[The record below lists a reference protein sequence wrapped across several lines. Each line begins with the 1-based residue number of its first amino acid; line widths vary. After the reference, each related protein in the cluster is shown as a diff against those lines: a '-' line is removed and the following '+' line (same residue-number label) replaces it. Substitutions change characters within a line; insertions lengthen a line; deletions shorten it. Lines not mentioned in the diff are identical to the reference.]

1 MIEVVKGVCRRV
13 IVIKSPDLHL
23 FDEAIFIVKE
33 EALRAGGVTGEEII
47 RQAQQVADN
56 YVRFNLK
63 KRFSKLPAPLC
74 RLRRGNHR
82 ACLVLV
88 QLFLISFH
96 RIQSIKILRG

>member
-1 MIEVVKGVCRRV
+1 VIEVVKGVCRRV

-63 KRFSKLPAPLC
+63 KKRFSKLPAPAFAVF
-74 RLRRGNHR
+74 G
-82 ACLVLV
+82 AGITALVWFLV
-88 QLFLISFH
+88 QVIF
-96 RIQSIKILRG
+96 

>member
-1 MIEVVKGVCRRV
+1 MVKGVCRRV

-56 YVRFNLK
+56 YVRFNLRK
-63 KRFSKLPAPLC
+63 KWFNRLPAPAFAAF
-74 RLRRGNHR
+74 G
-82 ACLVLV
+82 AGITALVWFFTQYV
-88 QLFLISFH
+88 F
-96 RIQSIKILRG
+96 

>member
-13 IVIKSPDLHL
+13 IVIKSPELHL

-63 KRFSKLPAPLC
+63 KNWFSKLPAPAFAAF
-74 RLRRGNHR
+74 G
-82 ACLVLV
+82 AGATALVWFFT
-88 QLFLISFH
+88 QYIF
-96 RIQSIKILRG
+96 